1 MIGQHRVI
9 RGPNNPNV
17 FQSCQQFPLNPSQET
32 KNIQEEIMK
41 MLAEPVSRSSDTAK
55 QQVSKRCKAL
65 ASFMETLMD
74 EVTASADLKIEMPQV
89 NDLTFS
95 ERDSVMLGEISPHHD
110 YFDSK
115 SSSETPPSYNQL
127 NYNENLQRFF
137 DSRPVTTLTD
147 EYIKMEVTDTEG
159 DARTNLSPVHCGG
172 SGGSESA
179 GNSSGSN
186 AQMESVTNT
195 STGTSSESNSYKTP
209 TLTEALLFQHNE
221 QMEKLIIKKHKV
233 SRSGGKNGEKNKKG
247 PDKQQDQQVQHGV
260 KRSGSHLW
268 EGEAYKTSKYQHF
281 SEAQKD
287 ISSMRNQFNQQM
299 CGKNVDLWPPFS
311 VQSSVPQHY
320 TTVPAVYYIPQ
331 SSNQPQ
337 EQNSSFQIQYFMAYP
352 HPTMMY
358 HPLPFQAV
366 NQSNMTDPNP
376 TSAYNVSLKVLYLI
390 TAGS

>member
-1 MIGQHRVI
+1 M
-9 RGPNNPNV
+9 
-17 FQSCQQFPLNPSQET
+17 QED
-32 KNIQEEIMK
+32 ILAL
-41 MLAEPVSRSSDTAK
+41 LAEPVSRPSDTAK

-74 EVTASADLKIEMPQV
+74 DVTKPNATADLKIEIETPQEV

-137 DSRPVTTLTD
+137 DSRPITTFAD
-147 EYIKMEVTDTEG
+147 EMKIENTDTEDG
-159 DARTNLSPVHCGG
+159 ARANLSPVQCGGG

-195 STGTSSESNSYKTP
+195 STGTSSGSNSYQPP

-233 SRSGGKNGEKNKKG
+233 SRGGGKTVEKNKKSQ
-247 PDKQQDQQVQHGV
+247 DHQQTHGV
-260 KRSGSHLW
+260 KRSGSYSW
-268 EGEAYKTSKYQHF
+268 EGEQNKTSKHQHYT
-281 SEAQKD
+281 EAQKEFGNL
-287 ISSMRNQFNQQM
+287 RNHYNQQL
-299 CGKNVDLWPPFS
+299 CTNNVDLWPPFS
-311 VQSSVPQHY
+311 VQSSVPQHFAS
-320 TTVPAVYYIPQ
+320 VPAVYYIPTQ
-331 SSNQPQ
+331 TTNQPQ

-358 HPLPFQAV
+358 HHQPLPFQAV
-366 NQSNMTDPNP
+366 NQSTVMDQLPNS
-376 TSAYNVSLKVLYLI
+376 TAYNVRPF
-390 TAGS
+390 